1 MSLERQEELR
11 ALLHTVREQTI
22 RDIEEQIGR
31 RLAGPGETG
40 SDVVMDM
47 EDLASKNLGDGVD
60 YALLEMRY
68 RTYKDIADAFR
79 RVEEATYG
87 RCESC
92 DTAIPLPRLKAE
104 PFARLCVPCQDRR
117 EQLERVEREEQRFQT
132 SHTNPPRVRKA
143 ARLDSQRPPSDV

>member
-1 MSLERQEELR
+1 MTRARISPERQEELR
-11 ALLHTVREQTI
+11 ALLRTVREQTI
-22 RDIEEQIGR
+22 RDIEAQIGR

-47 EDLASKNLGDGVD
+47 EDLAIKNLGDGVD

-79 RVEEATYG
+79 RLENGTYG
-87 RCESC
+87 HCESC
-92 DTAIPLPRLKAE
+92 DTAIPIARLKAE
-104 PFARLCVPCQDRR
+104 PFARLCVPCQDKT

-132 SHTNPPRVRKA
+132 SHTTPPRSR
-143 ARLDSQRPPSDV
+143 

>member
-1 MSLERQEELR
+1 MSPERQEELR

-60 YALLEMRY
+60 YALLEIRY

-79 RVEEATYG
+79 RVEDGTYG
-87 RCESC
+87 HCESC
-92 DTAIPLPRLKAE
+92 NTTIPIARLKAE
-104 PFARLCVPCQDRR
+104 PFARLCVPCQDKA
-117 EQLERVEREEQRFQT
+117 EKLERVEREEQRFQT
-132 SHTNPPRVRKA
+132 SHTTPPRR
-143 ARLDSQRPPSDV
+143 